1 MKGMVYKMDLK
12 QLNELLDLAL
22 EQPEEVEHEEIHK
35 NKLAAAIHASI
46 SEEEGA
52 IAAYEKR
59 AAKCRKHGNEEM
71 AKMFQELA
79 DDEKVHS
86 AQLQKA
92 LELLNLDNQEKEE
105 EGEEE
110 AEEMLGNAN
119 ESLKEEYE
127 PGDSIY
133 LTIEHIK
140 DDLYELDGV
149 QFYKGEDE
157 ELQNAVE
164 VCIDEEYLPDWQTDE
179 ITGYFVQSFEYD
191 EESGTGEV
199 EVVLE

>member
-92 LELLNLDNQEKEE
+92 LKLLNLNNQEKEE

-127 PGDSIY
+127 AGDSIY

-164 VCIDEEYLPDWQTDE
+164 VCIDEEYLPDWQTDD

-191 EESGTGEV
+191 QESGTGEI
-199 EVVLE
+199 EIVLE

>member
-22 EQPEEVEHEEIHK
+22 EQPEEVENEEIHK

-92 LELLNLDNQEKEE
+92 LELLNLNNQEKEE

-110 AEEMLGNAN
+110 AEEMLSNAN

-164 VCIDEEYLPDWQTDE
+164 VCIDEEYLPDWQTNE

-191 EESGTGEV
+191 EESGTGEI
-199 EVVLE
+199 EIVLE

>member
-22 EQPEEVEHEEIHK
+22 EQPEEVENEEIHK
-35 NKLAAAIHASI
+35 NKLAAAIHAST

-92 LELLNLDNQEKEE
+92 LELLNLNNEEKEE

-119 ESLKEEYE
+119 ES
-127 PGDSIY
+127 
-133 LTIEHIK
+133 
-140 DDLYELDGV
+140 
-149 QFYKGEDE
+149 
-157 ELQNAVE
+157 
-164 VCIDEEYLPDWQTDE
+164 
-179 ITGYFVQSFEYD
+179 
-191 EESGTGEV
+191 
-199 EVVLE
+199 

>member
-22 EQPEEVEHEEIHK
+22 EQPEEVENEEIHK

-92 LELLNLDNQEKEE
+92 LELLNLNNQEKEE

-110 AEEMLGNAN
+110 AEEMLSNAN

-191 EESGTGEV
+191 QESGTGEI
-199 EVVLE
+199 EIVLE

>member
-1 MKGMVYKMDLK
+1 MKGMVYKMDVK

-59 AAKCRKHGNEEM
+59 AAKCRKEGNEEM

-92 LELLNLDNQEKEE
+92 LELLNLNNQEKEE

-119 ESLKEEYE
+119 E
-127 PGDSIY
+127 
-133 LTIEHIK
+133 
-140 DDLYELDGV
+140 
-149 QFYKGEDE
+149 
-157 ELQNAVE
+157 A
-164 VCIDEEYLPDWQTDE
+164 
-179 ITGYFVQSFEYD
+179 
-191 EESGTGEV
+191 
-199 EVVLE
+199 

>member
-22 EQPEEVEHEEIHK
+22 EQPEEVENEEIHK

-92 LELLNLDNQEKEE
+92 LELLNLNNQEKEE

-110 AEEMLGNAN
+110 AEEMLSNAN

-191 EESGTGEV
+191 EESGTGEI
-199 EVVLE
+199 EIVLE

>member
-22 EQPEEVEHEEIHK
+22 EQPEEVENEEIHK

-92 LELLNLDNQEKEE
+92 LELLNLNNEEKEE

-164 VCIDEEYLPDWQTDE
+164 VCIDEEYLPDWQTDD

-191 EESGTGEV
+191 EESGTGEI
-199 EVVLE
+199 EIVLE

>member
-79 DDEKVHS
+79 DDEKVIFI
-86 AQLQKA
+86 
-92 LELLNLDNQEKEE
+92 
-105 EGEEE
+105 
-110 AEEMLGNAN
+110 
-119 ESLKEEYE
+119 ESTSSISSKVSTISCCVFFSKRR
-127 PGDSIY
+127 DS
-133 LTIEHIK
+133 
-140 DDLYELDGV
+140 
-149 QFYKGEDE
+149 
-157 ELQNAVE
+157 
-164 VCIDEEYLPDWQTDE
+164 
-179 ITGYFVQSFEYD
+179 YD
-191 EESGTGEV
+191 FIFGWE
-199 EVVLE
+199 

>member
-35 NKLAAAIHASI
+35 NKLAAAIHTSI

-92 LELLNLDNQEKEE
+92 LELLNLNNEEKEE

-191 EESGTGEV
+191 QESGTGEI
-199 EVVLE
+199 EIVLE